1 MSIGREILTNQ
12 TIVGEGIIDF
22 KKILGTAEKEG
33 IQHYII
39 ESDFPPDPIGFAKK
53 SIINLKSII

>member
-22 KKILGTAEKEG
+22 KKILKIAQKEG